1 MSDSS
6 QIADST
12 DIADSSANRDG
23 LPGTLRFLRNPGS
36 YGAPLQTLC
45 CIETHM
51 SWVFLLSDR
60 VFKLKK
66 PVRFPFLDFSSLQAR
81 EFSCREELRLNAR
94 LAPGVYLG
102 LMALQRSNGKLRLVP
117 ESQLA
122 GGEILDWLV
131 VMRRLPSERMLDQLI
146 AHGMLQEQE
155 IDALVT
161 RLGDFYRHASNV
173 PIEAESYLSR
183 FTSQQALAREILLRP
198 QFALR
203 DAALALTR
211 FDLCLSQ
218 GAALLRQR
226 AAQARVLEGH
236 GDLRPE
242 HVCLLQ
248 PPVVIDCL
256 EFNPQMRQVDPFDE
270 ISYLALECQMV
281 AAGLASG
288 NDQDIAGQV
297 QGQLIAERLISGL
310 AAVLDERPDPALLH
324 IYTAHRAIL
333 RARLAMAHLLDVTP
347 RTPEKWAPLAQ
358 RYLDRA
364 LLAIQQFSAA
374 MHGG

>member
-1 MSDSS
+1 MSDSL
-6 QIADST
+6 QIADSANT
-12 DIADSSANRDG
+12 SVSQSA
-23 LPGTLRFLRNPGS
+23 TLDFLQDARS

-66 PVRFPFLDFSSLQAR
+66 PVRFPFLDFSSLSAR
-81 EFSCREELRLNAR
+81 EFYCREELRLNAR

-102 LMALQRSNGKLRLVP
+102 LMALQCSQGRLRLVA

-122 GGEILDWLV
+122 GAETVDWLV
-131 VMRRLPSERMLDQLI
+131 VMRRLPAERMLDQLI
-146 AHGMLQEQE
+146 AHGTLREAE
-155 IDALVT
+155 LDALVS
-161 RLGDFYRHASNV
+161 RLGDFYRHASRV
-173 PIEAESYLSR
+173 PIEPEIYLSGFAR
-183 FTSQQALAREILLRP
+183 HQALACEILLRP

-203 DAALALTR
+203 DAALALAR

-218 GAALLRQR
+218 AAALLRQR
-226 AAQARVLEGH
+226 AKDGRVLEGH

-256 EFNPQMRQVDPFDE
+256 EFNPHMRQLDPFDE
-270 ISYLALECQMV
+270 ISYLALESQML

-288 NDQDIAGQV
+288 NDEDGAGEA
-297 QGQLIAERLISGL
+297 QGHWIVERLVAGL
-310 AAVLDERPDPALLH
+310 AAALGERPDPALLH
-324 IYTAHRAIL
+324 LYTAHRAIL
-333 RARLAMAHLLDVTP
+333 RARLTMAHLLDVTP

-364 LLAIQQFSAA
+364 LLAMQQFSAA
-374 MHGG
+374 MHDGSP